1 MHSFQFFTLFC
12 VVFVTLAGLFGVSR
26 YASGVRL
33 QLNKRHWKMICD
45 SQPPALLLLFLVFCC
60 SVPFSFDCQ
69 SGMGKN
75 GLWVTLVGTSFWVLV
90 GKGAL
95 DKWWCA
101 SHDCLP
107 LRVTPPSDTL
117 GKSQMTAVLNEKCQ
131 PDVKDT
137 FFLFLHF
144 TPFCVCFADFIVY
157 IITANRHAWK
167 QSTS

>member
-1 MHSFQFFTLFC
+1 M
-12 VVFVTLAGLFGVSR
+12 AGLFGISCH
-26 YASGVRL
+26 ASGVQL
-33 QLNKRHWKMICD
+33 QLNERHKKKWHAILNP
-45 SQPPALLLLFLVFCC
+45 QPPSSYSLF
-60 SVPFSFDCQ
+60 SVVLSYSHSAVRVGRAKMAFW
-69 SGMGKN
+69 
-75 GLWVTLVGTSFWVLV
+75 LTLSFWVLV

-117 GKSQMTAVLNEKCQ
+117 GKIQITAVLNEKCQ

-137 FFLFLHF
+137 LLFLHF
-144 TPFCVCFADFIVY
+144 APFYVYFADFIVY
-157 IITANRHAWK
+157 IITKNRHACK